1 MSARV
6 GDFGISR
13 ILTESASRT
22 LQNSNS
28 TIGIR
33 GSIGYV
39 APEYSEGSSITTLGD
54 VYSLGILLL
63 EMFTGKSPTDAMFT
77 GSLDLHKYSEDV
89 LPHKIWEIADTTMW
103 LHTDTYDDS
112 IRNRIENCLN
122 HVISL
127 GISCS
132 RKQPRER
139 TLIQDAVTKMHAIRD
154 SYQSGGRT

>member
-13 ILTESASRT
+13 ILPECASII
-22 LQNSNS
+22 LQNSNC

-33 GSIGYV
+33 DSIGYI
-39 APEYSEGSSITTLGD
+39 APEYNEGSSITTLGD

-63 EMFTGKSPTDAMFT
+63 EMFTGRSPIDDMFT
-77 GSLDLHKYSEDV
+77 GSLDLHKYSKDA
-89 LPHKIWEIADTTMW
+89 LPDKIWTIADTTMW
-103 LHTDTYDDS
+103 LHTDTCVNS
-112 IRNRIENCLN
+112 TRNRIQNRLG
-122 HVISL
+122 HVIAL

-139 TLIQDAVTKMHAIRD
+139 ALIQDAATKMHAIRD